1 MMKVDKDL
9 ISKRFSKAVGTYDGA
24 AAVQDAIAE
33 RMVSLLQYHDGR
45 RGTAADGSNAVG
57 KVLEI
62 GCGTGLFTRKF
73 LKAYSPERMWL
84 NDICQDYEESLSDIL
99 CKGAGRQF
107 CFPAGRCGI
116 PGSPAG
122 AGHGGILLRIP
133 VVS

>member
-45 RGTAADGSNAVG
+45 RGTAADGRNAVG

-99 CKGAGRQF
+99 CK
-107 CFPAGRCGI
+107 PAGRCGI

>member
-45 RGTAADGSNAVG
+45 RGTAADGRNAVG

-73 LKAYSPERMWL
+73 LKAGE
-84 NDICQDYEESLSDIL
+84 DVAQ
-99 CKGAGRQF
+99 
-107 CFPAGRCGI
+107 
-116 PGSPAG
+116 
-122 AGHGGILLRIP
+122 
-133 VVS
+133 

>member
-45 RGTAADGSNAVG
+45 RGTAADGRNAVG

-62 GCGTGLFTRKF
+62 GCGTGLHKEI
-73 LKAYSPERMWL
+73 SE
-84 NDICQDYEESLSDIL
+84 
-99 CKGAGRQF
+99 
-107 CFPAGRCGI
+107 GI
-116 PGSPAG
+116 
-122 AGHGGILLRIP
+122 
-133 VVS
+133 